1 MKKMGYKSD
10 MGLGKFNQGIKQLP
24 EVYIQK
30 AKCKYGL
37 GYKKEMEVMPKN
49 KYSLN
54 ENFIKLGE
62 DFLYCRFPKPREDR
76 PRFKIFFKNQLT
88 LEDKT

>member
-1 MKKMGYKSD
+1 
-10 MGLGKFNQGIKQLP
+10 
-24 EVYIQK
+24 
-30 AKCKYGL
+30 
-37 GYKKEMEVMPKN
+37 MPKN

-62 DFLYCRFPKPREDR
+62 DFPYCRFLEPREDR

-88 LEDKT
+88 LEDKA